1 MRLFLCGDVMTGRG
15 IDQAL
20 PHPVN
25 PVLYEPY
32 VRDAREYV
40 HLAEKAHGSISRP
53 LSFDYIWGDALE
65 ELERTD
71 LAESASGEQPLQS
84 NEYDRSDKATRRGWA
99 TQPPAAAGGSP
110 PNAKRVDF
118 RIVNLETAITSAETP
133 WPGKGIHYRM
143 HPQNIGCLSAAH
155 ISACA
160 LANNHVLDWGYDGL
174 TETLQTLNAA
184 GVAYFG
190 AGNDASE
197 AMQPAV
203 LNATGKGRLL
213 LFSFGSITSGIPPE
227 WKATSI
233 SPGVNL
239 LDDLSEAT
247 AARVSDEMRAHQ
259 QPGDLIVASIHWGSN
274 WGYDISSEQIAF
286 AHCLIEQGVAIV
298 HGHSSHHVKAIEV
311 FRGRLILYGCG
322 DFITDYEGISGY
334 PAAAGFRGDLA
345 LMDLVELDSDSGE
358 LIAARLVPMQMRRF
372 RLERASAADARWLCD
387 LLNKLG
393 AKFNTR
399 VKLQNDNSLKLEW
412 P

>member
-1 MRLFLCGDVMTGRG
+1 MTGRG

-20 PHPVN
+20 PHPAN

-32 VRDAREYV
+32 VRDAREYLQ
-40 HLAEKAHGSISRP
+40 LAEKAHGSIPRP

-65 ELERTD
+65 ELDR
-71 LAESASGEQPLQS
+71 AE
-84 NEYDRSDKATRRGWA
+84 
-99 TQPPAAAGGSP
+99 
-110 PNAKRVDF
+110 VDF
-118 RIVNLETAITSAETP
+118 RMVNLETAITSTETP
-133 WPGKGIHYRM
+133 WIGKAIHYRM

-174 TETLQTLNAA
+174 TETLRTLDAA
-184 GVAYFG
+184 GIAHSG
-190 AGNDASE
+190 AGNDAHE

-203 LNATGKGRLL
+203 LNTTGKGRVL
-213 LFSFGSITSGIPPE
+213 LFSFGSTTSGIPPE
-227 WKATSI
+227 WKATS
-233 SPGVNL
+233 PAAAGGVNL
-239 LDDLSEAT
+239 LDDLSETT
-247 AARVSDEMRAHQ
+247 AAQICDQMRAHQ
-259 QPGDLIVASIHWGSN
+259 QPGDVIVASIHWGSN
-274 WGYDISSEQIAF
+274 WGYEIPREQVLF
-286 AHCLIEQGVAIV
+286 AHRLIEQGVAIV

-345 LMDLVELDSDSGE
+345 LMYLVELDSGSGE

-372 RLERASAADARWLCD
+372 RLERASAADSKWLWN
-387 LLNKLG
+387 LLNELG
-393 AKFNTR
+393 KPFGTALR
-399 VKLQNDNSLKLEW
+399 LQEDNSLLEW